1 MSAQLDCKSYAG
13 LIIPNTAFPARSKCA
28 PTVVESPFRDILS
41 ADIVIAFALRFALL
55 LSQLALLPFFFPL
68 PFLLLALLLSLLFSE
83 RLLKRL

>member
-1 MSAQLDCKSYAG
+1 
-13 LIIPNTAFPARSKCA
+13 
-28 PTVVESPFRDILS
+28 
-41 ADIVIAFALRFALL
+41 LL